1 MYFVYIVQCTDG
13 SLYTGIT
20 TDVER
25 RFLEHQEGKGGHY
38 TRSHRVKKIVYT
50 EKVKTRSSAL
60 KREYYIKQLSLL
72 RKHKLMY
79 QAPMIQSS
87 ISKKALA
94 IHKKLK
100 GKISVTPK
108 APLRNKNDLN
118 LFYTPGV
125 GAVSSYVAAH
135 KKEIGE
141 YTMKNNMVA
150 VISDGS
156 AVLGL
161 GNLGPEG
168 ALPVMEGKSM
178 IFKALANVDAFPV
191 VLSTQDTDEIVQTI
205 INIASGF
212 GGINLEDISAPRC
225 FEIEKRLQ
233 QALDIPV
240 FHDDQHG
247 TAMVVLAG
255 LINALKVVKKSIN
268 QCQAVISG
276 VGAAG
281 QAIADILLQFGVGNL
296 IMVDSQGIIS
306 KKRKDLD
313 THKKTLLK
321 RTNKNHIFGNQS
333 VALKNS
339 DIFIGV
345 SKAGSLTRE
354 HIQQMTKNPIIFAL
368 ANPVPEIMPE
378 IAKKAGAAVVATG
391 RSDFA
396 NQINNSLG
404 FPGIFRGALDHKI
417 QKITDKMLIQ
427 AAKNLAG
434 LIKKP
439 TAEKIIPDMFD
450 KRVVKAVAKAIK

>member
-1 MYFVYIVQCTDG
+1 MPESPIN
-13 SLYTGIT
+13 
-20 TDVER
+20 
-25 RFLEHQEGKGGHY
+25 
-38 TRSHRVKKIVYT
+38 
-50 EKVKTRSSAL
+50 
-60 KREYYIKQLSLL
+60 
-72 RKHKLMY
+72 
-79 QAPMIQSS
+79 
-87 ISKKALA
+87 KKALA

-100 GKISVTPK
+100 GKISITTK
-108 APLRNKNDLN
+108 APLRDKRDLN

-125 GAVSSYVAAH
+125 GAVSSYLATH
-135 KKEIGE
+135 PQKMGE
-141 YTMKNNMVA
+141 YTMKNNSVA

-168 ALPVMEGKSM
+168 AMPVMEGKAM
-178 IFKALANVDAFPV
+178 IFKSLADIDAFPI
-191 VLSTQDTDEIVQTI
+191 VLATQDTEEIINTI
-205 INIASGF
+205 INIAPGF

-233 QALDIPV
+233 QVLNIPV

-255 LINALKVVKKSIN
+255 LINAAKVVKKDIA
-268 QCQAVISG
+268 QCQIVISG

-281 QAIADILLQFGVGNL
+281 QAIADLILQHGVGNL

-306 KKRKDLD
+306 KQRKDLIQ
-313 THKKTLLK
+313 HKKSLLK
-321 RTNKNHIFGNQS
+321 LTNKKNITGNLLE
-333 VALKNS
+333 AMKDS

-345 SKAGSLTRE
+345 SKAGLVSSE
-354 HIQQMTKNPIIFAL
+354 HILVMAKNPVIFAL

-378 IAKKAGAAVVATG
+378 LAKKAGAKVIATG

-417 QKITDKMLIQ
+417 KRITDKMLIKAAFKLSALIKNQ
-427 AAKNLAG
+427 TAAK
-434 LIKKP
+434 IV
-439 TAEKIIPDMFD
+439 PDMFD
-450 KRVVKAVAKAIK
+450 KRVVKAVASAIK

>member
-1 MYFVYIVQCTDG
+1 MT
-13 SLYTGIT
+13 
-20 TDVER
+20 
-25 RFLEHQEGKGGHY
+25 
-38 TRSHRVKKIVYT
+38 
-50 EKVKTRSSAL
+50 
-60 KREYYIKQLSLL
+60 
-72 RKHKLMY
+72 
-79 QAPMIQSS
+79 QSS
-87 ISKKALA
+87 ISKKSLA

-135 KKEIGE
+135 KKETGE

-168 ALPVMEGKSM
+168 ALPVMEGKAM
-178 IFKALANVDAFPV
+178 LFKALANVNAFPI
-191 VLSTQDTDEIVQTI
+191 VLSTQDTDEIIQTI
-205 INIASGF
+205 INIAPGF

-233 QALDIPV
+233 QVLDIPV

-255 LINALKVVKKSIN
+255 LINALKVVKKNIN
-268 QCQAVISG
+268 NCQAVISG
-276 VGAAG
+276 AGAAG
-281 QAIADILLQFGVGNL
+281 QAIADILLKYGVGNL

-313 THKKTLLK
+313 NHKKTLLK
-321 RTNKNHIFGNQS
+321 RTNKNHIFGNQLA
-333 VALKNS
+333 ALKNS

-345 SKAGSLTRE
+345 SKAGSLTTE
-354 HIQQMTKNPIIFAL
+354 HIQQMTKNPIVFAL
-368 ANPVPEIMPE
+368 ANPVPEIMPQ

-404 FPGIFRGALDHKI
+404 FPGIFKGALDHKI
-417 QKITDKMLIQ
+417 RIITDKMLIQ
-427 AAKNLAG
+427 AAINLAD

-439 TAEKIIPDMFD
+439 TAEIIIPDMFD

>member
-1 MYFVYIVQCTDG
+1 MYYVYIVQCADK

-25 RFLEHQEGKGGHY
+25 RFLEHQKGKGGHY
-38 TRSHRVKKIVYT
+38 TRSHKVKKIVYT
-50 EKVKTRSSAL
+50 EKVKTRSRAL
-60 KREYYIKQLSLL
+60 KREYQIKQLSLISKQRL
-72 RKHKLMY
+72 INSLLMSN
-79 QAPMIQSS
+79 SS
-87 ISKKALA
+87 INSKALA

-100 GKISVTPK
+100 GKISITPK

-125 GAVSSYVAAH
+125 GAVSSYVTAH
-135 KKEIGE
+135 KKETGE

-168 ALPVMEGKSM
+168 ALPVMEGKAM
-178 IFKALANVDAFPV
+178 LFKALANVDAFPI
-191 VLSTQDTDEIVQTI
+191 VLATQDTEEIIQTI
-205 INIASGF
+205 INIAPGF

-233 QALDIPV
+233 EVLDIPV

-255 LINALKVVKKSIN
+255 LINAVKVVKKNIK
-268 QCQAVISG
+268 QCQIVISG
-276 VGAAG
+276 SGAAG
-281 QAIADILLQFGVGNL
+281 QAIAEILLQFGVGNL

-313 THKKTLLK
+313 SYKKSLLK
-321 RTNKNHIFGNQS
+321 RINKKNIFGDLSES
-333 VALKNS
+333 VINS

-345 SKAGSLTRE
+345 SKAETLTTE
-354 HIQQMTKNPIIFAL
+354 HIQRMAKNSIIFAL

-378 IAKKAGAAVVATG
+378 VAKKAGATVVATG
-391 RSDFA
+391 RSDFP

-404 FPGIFRGALDHKI
+404 FPGIFRGALDHRVK
-417 QKITDKMLIQ
+417 KITDKMLIQ
-427 AAKNLAG
+427 AAYNLAN
-434 LIKKP
+434 LIKP
-439 TAEKIIPDMFD
+439 IATKIIPDMFD
-450 KRVVKAVAKAIK
+450 KRVVRVVSKAIK